1 MITHSRNI
9 LLLSIVI
16 SLITGALLYLAL
28 QWMMVRPMR
37 RMTEDITRF
46 SQDPK
51 DLSRGVIET
60 RRDDEIGVA
69 QSVLAEMQRDLRG
82 ALRQQEHLA
91 ALGSA
96 VSKINHDLRGILS
109 TAVLLSDRLSGVD
122 NPEVKRVAAPLIQA
136 IDRAI
141 GLCTQTLNYARDEGP
156 ELTLARFR
164 LRELLDEV
172 VSDLAV
178 LEPDAGAV
186 SCAGSRVI
194 NEVSADV
201 IIEADRDQVYRVF
214 ANLGRNAFEA
224 GARQVTLRVVE
235 TLDPGISIDAADDGP
250 GLARAA
256 REGLFK
262 PFKGSAR
269 KGGTGLGLV
278 IARDVMRA
286 HGGELILASSGDDG
300 TVFRLTFPTVD

>member
-1 MITHSRNI
+1 
-9 LLLSIVI
+9 
-16 SLITGALLYLAL
+16 
-28 QWMMVRPMR
+28 
-37 RMTEDITRF
+37 
-46 SQDPK
+46 
-51 DLSRGVIET
+51 
-60 RRDDEIGVA
+60 
-69 QSVLAEMQRDLRG
+69 
-82 ALRQQEHLA
+82 
-91 ALGSA
+91 
-96 VSKINHDLRGILS
+96 
-109 TAVLLSDRLSGVD
+109 
-122 NPEVKRVAAPLIQA
+122 VAAPLIQA

-256 REGLFK
+256 REGRPVQTLQ
-262 PFKGSAR
+262 GV
-269 KGGTGLGLV
+269 GTQGRHRAWPCHRTGCH
-278 IARDVMRA
+278 ACPWGRA
-286 HGGELILASSGDDG
+286 HSRIL
-300 TVFRLTFPTVD
+300 RR

>member
-1 MITHSRNI
+1 M
-9 LLLSIVI
+9 
-16 SLITGALLYLAL
+16 
-28 QWMMVRPMR
+28 
-37 RMTEDITRF
+37 RF
-46 SQDPK
+46 SNQ
-51 DLSRGVIET
+51 
-60 RRDDEIGVA
+60 
-69 QSVLAEMQRDLRG
+69 MRG
-82 ALRQQEHLA
+82 AP
-91 ALGSA
+91 G
-96 VSKINHDLRGILS
+96 
-109 TAVLLSDRLSGVD
+109 
-122 NPEVKRVAAPLIQA
+122 
-136 IDRAI
+136 
-141 GLCTQTLNYARDEGP
+141 
-156 ELTLARFR
+156 
-164 LRELLDEV
+164 
-172 VSDLAV
+172 
-178 LEPDAGAV
+178 
-186 SCAGSRVI
+186 CAGPRVI

-250 GLARAA
+250 GLASAA